1 VGPEIAFAVSAEA
14 AAFAAAG
21 NEVYPFH
28 LGDLNIA
35 TPENIVGASFKVVRD
50 GKTGYSPN
58 AGIAPLREA
67 SASQIPQGSGPH
79 RSSTSRRPTNGF
91 GAARGAV

>member
-1 VGPEIAFAVSAEA
+1 MSAEA

-35 TPENIVGASFKVVRD
+35 TPENIVEASFKAVRD

-58 AGIAPLREA
+58 DGIAPLREA
-67 SASQIPQGSGPH
+67 TALQIPRGSGPH
-79 RSSTSRRPTNGF
+79 RSSKSRRPTNGF

>member
-1 VGPEIAFAVSAEA
+1 VSAEA

-21 NEVYPFH
+21 NEIYPFH

-35 TPENIVGASFKVVRD
+35 TPENIVEASLKAVGD

-58 AGIAPLREA
+58 ASIAPLREA
-67 SASQIPQGSGPH
+67 PASQIPQDSGPH
-79 RSSTSRRPTNGF
+79 RSSKSRRPTNGF
-91 GAARGAV
+91 GVARGAV

>member
-1 VGPEIAFAVSAEA
+1 VSAEA

-35 TPENIVGASFKVVRD
+35 TPENIVEASFKAVRD

-58 AGIAPLREA
+58 DGIAPLREA
-67 SASQIPQGSGPH
+67 CGVQKL
-79 RSSTSRRPTNGF
+79 
-91 GAARGAV
+91 RGALGLSGCAL